1 VACDS
6 EEDDMID
13 GFTPWPADVAARYR
27 AAGLWEGRTIA
38 AVVAANAP
46 VRGDKVAVVDG
57 ERKTTYVQLV
67 AAVDRLAVRLRHEGL
82 AAGDR
87 VVMQLPNSLE
97 FVLAYLALT
106 RIGAVPVMALRA
118 HRETE
123 ITHFVRASGAT
134 ACMVPDVL
142 QRFDH
147 RAMTQAVAAQCPTL
161 KAIFVLGDPLDGQR
175 ALRPLIDAPLDP
187 HNVAAELAD
196 VRLDPGDVTTMLL
209 SGGTTS
215 LSKLIPRT
223 HDDYV
228 LNAKACAR
236 VAGFDEHT
244 VLLAVLPLG
253 HNYNLASPGML
264 GAFYHGGTVV
274 IAPAMDADTVF
285 PLVERHRV
293 TVIPAAVPLV
303 TAWLASAVPSRCDLS
318 SLKVMQNGGARLAP
332 ELRRR
337 IRERFGC
344 VPQEVY
350 GTAEGLIN
358 MTRLDDPDELLL
370 DSSGAPVCDADE
382 IKVLDDQ
389 GRELP
394 DGEPGELVTRGPYT
408 IRGYFRAADK
418 NREAFTPDGFY
429 RMGDVVRKRGRY
441 VWAEG
446 RKGDLINRGGEKI
459 SCEEVENLIFKH
471 PAVHHVALV
480 AMPDPTFGEKACA
493 FVATKPGMTLTFDE
507 LIAFLKQQRVASF
520 KLPERLE
527 LVDQL
532 PTSLV
537 GKVLKRQLRE
547 AIVAKL
553 ASESGGAR
561 RA

>member
-1 VACDS
+1 ML
-6 EEDDMID
+6 E
-13 GFTPWPADVAARYR
+13 GYTPWPPEAAARYR
-27 AAGLWEGRTIA
+27 ALGLWEGRTIA
-38 AVVAANAP
+38 EMVAASAAARP
-46 VRGDKVAVVDG
+46 GKIAVIDG
-57 ERKTTYVQLV
+57 ERQLSYAQLV
-67 AAVDRLAVRLRHEGL
+67 AGIDRLAARLRREGL
-82 AAGDR
+82 VAGDR

-97 FVLAYLALT
+97 FVLTYLALT
-106 RIGAVPVMALRA
+106 RLGAIPVMALRA

-123 ITHFVRASGAT
+123 ITHFVRSSGAV
-134 ACMVPDVL
+134 ACMVPGVL

-147 RAMTQAVAAQCPTL
+147 RAMAQAVAAQCPTL
-161 KAIFVLGDPLDGQR
+161 KTVFVLGEPLQGQR
-175 ALRPLIDAPLDP
+175 ALQPLVDEPLDP
-187 HNVAAELAD
+187 LAVAAELAD
-196 VRLDPGDVTTMLL
+196 VRADPTEVTTLLL

-223 HDDYV
+223 HDDYL
-228 LNAKACAR
+228 LNARACAR

-253 HNYNLASPGML
+253 HNYSLASPGML
-264 GAFYHGGTVV
+264 GAFCHGGQIVV
-274 IAPAMDADTVF
+274 APAMDAETVF
-285 PLVERHRV
+285 PLVQRHRV
-293 TVIPAAVPLV
+293 TVIPAAVPLI
-303 TAWLASAVPSRCDLS
+303 TAWLDSPVAAACDLS
-318 SLKVMQNGGARLAP
+318 SLRVMQNGGARLGP

-337 IRERFGC
+337 VRERFGC
-344 VPQEVY
+344 VPQEIY

-370 DSSGAPVCDADE
+370 ESSGAPVCDADE
-382 IKVLDDQ
+382 IKVLAED
-389 GRELP
+389 GREVS

-408 IRGYFRAADK
+408 ICGYYRAAQRNLD
-418 NREAFTPDGFY
+418 AFTVDGFY
-429 RMGDVVRKRGRY
+429 RMGDIVRKRGRY

-446 RKGDLINRGGEKI
+446 RKNDLINRGGEKI

-480 AMPDPTFGEKACA
+480 AMPDPVFGEKACA
-493 FVATKPGMTLTFDE
+493 FVALRPGMTLDLDE

-527 LVDQL
+527 LVDKL

-547 AIVAKL
+547 AIVAKI
-553 ASESGGAR
+553 AGEGTPG
-561 RA
+561 

>member
-1 VACDS
+1 
-6 EEDDMID
+6 MIE
-13 GFTPWPADVAARYR
+13 GFTPWPPDVAARYR

-38 AVVAANAP
+38 AVVAASASA
-46 VRGDKVAVVDG
+46 RHDKLAVVDG
-57 ERKTTYVQLV
+57 ERKVTYAQLV
-67 AAVDRLAVRLRHEGL
+67 ALVDRLAARLKREGL
-82 AAGDR
+82 VASDR

-97 FVLAYLALT
+97 FVVAYLALT
-106 RIGAVPVMALRA
+106 RIGAIPVMALRA

-134 ACMVPDVL
+134 ACMVPGVL

-147 RAMTQAVAAQCPTL
+147 RAMAQAVAAQCPTL
-161 KAIFVLGDPLDGQR
+161 KAIFVLGEPLNGQR
-175 ALRPLIDAPLDP
+175 ALQPLIDEPLAPQT
-187 HNVAAELAD
+187 VAAELAGLR
-196 VRLDPGDVTTMLL
+196 VDPGEVATMLL

-228 LNAKACAR
+228 LNAKACAQA
-236 VAGFDEHT
+236 AGFDEHT

-264 GAFYHGGTVV
+264 GAFYYGGTVV

-303 TAWLASAVPSRCDLS
+303 TAWLESGVPARCDLS

-332 ELRRR
+332 ELRQRV
-337 IRERFGC
+337 RERFGC

-370 DSSGAPVCDADE
+370 ESSGAPVCDADE
-382 IKVLDDQ
+382 IKVLDDE
-389 GRELP
+389 GRALP
-394 DGEPGELVTRGPYT
+394 DGEAGELVARGPYT
-408 IRGYFRAADK
+408 IRGYYGAPEK

-429 RMGDVVRKRGRY
+429 RMDDVVRKRGRY

-446 RKGDLINRGGEKI
+446 RKSDLINRGGEKI

-507 LIAFLKQQRVASF
+507 LIAFLKQQRIASF

-527 LVDQL
+527 LVDKL

-547 AIVAKL
+547 SIVAKI
-553 ASESGGAR
+553 ASESGGAP

>member
-1 VACDS
+1 
-6 EEDDMID
+6 MID
-13 GFTPWPADVAARYR
+13 GFTPWPADVAAHYR
-27 AAGLWEGRTIA
+27 ATGLWEGRTIA
-38 AVVAANAP
+38 SVVADGVVAWP
-46 VRGDKVAVVDG
+46 DKVALIDG
-57 ERKTTYVQLV
+57 ERQLSYAQL
-67 AAVDRLAVRLRHEGL
+67 AALVDRLACRLRREGL
-82 AAGDR
+82 GASER

-97 FVLAYLALT
+97 FVVAYLALT
-106 RIGAVPVMALRA
+106 RIGAIPVMALRA

-123 ITHFVRASGAT
+123 IAHFVRTAGAV
-134 ACMVPDVL
+134 ACMVPGVL

-147 RAMTQAVAAQCPTL
+147 RVMAQAVAAQCPTL
-161 KAIFVLGDPLDGQR
+161 TTIFVLGEPLPGQR
-175 ALRPLIDAPLDP
+175 ALAPLIGEPRPSEA
-187 HNVAAELAD
+187 VAAELSG
-196 VRLDPGDVTTMLL
+196 VRVDPGDVATMLL

-215 LSKLIPRT
+215 LSKLIART

-236 VAGFDEHT
+236 VAGFDEST

-264 GAFYHGGTVV
+264 GVFYFGGTVV

-303 TAWLASAVPSRCDLS
+303 TAWLASDAAARCDLS
-318 SLKVMQNGGARLAP
+318 SLKVIQNGGARLAP

-337 IRERFGC
+337 IRTQLGC
-344 VPQEVY
+344 TPQEIY

-358 MTRLDDPDELLL
+358 MTRLDDPDELLFE
-370 DSSGAPVCDADE
+370 SSGAPVCDADE
-382 IKVLDDQ
+382 IKVLDDE

-394 DGEPGELVTRGPYT
+394 DGQAGELVTRGPYT
-408 IRGYFRAADK
+408 IRGYFRAPDK
-418 NREAFTPDGFY
+418 NREAFTPEGYY
-429 RMGDVVRKRGRY
+429 RMGDVVRKRGRH

-446 RKGDLINRGGEKI
+446 RKNDLINRGGEKI

-471 PAVHHVALV
+471 PAVQQVALV
-480 AMPDPTFGEKACA
+480 AMPDPDFGEKACA
-493 FVATKPGMTLTFDE
+493 FVATRPGMTLGLDE
-507 LIAFLKQQRVASF
+507 INAFLRQQRIASF

-527 LVDQL
+527 LVDSL

-547 AIVAKL
+547 AIAAKL
-553 ASESGGAR
+553 AAERSGASPT
-561 RA
+561 